1 MLYRSILAL
10 ISSLALWVAPLL
22 SAAPASAARFF
33 SLTTTRQT
41 AYGYTPA
48 QIETA
53 YGMSGLAAQGITGTG
68 QTIALIELDTFRP
81 SDIQQF
87 DSANGLPSP
96 VIQQFYTGGK
106 RFKVGNAGETTMDL
120 EWAHALAPAAKLQ
133 VFYINGKQSNKAG
146 WKTLA
151 QALTLAGNKGAETI
165 SMSFGSCR
173 PSTGYKATETAL
185 AKLLKRG
192 VSVFVSSGDDG
203 ALPGPVADCGRHLG
217 VAYPAS
223 DPSVAAVGGTSLS
236 LNPDNTISS
245 ETAWERSGGGKGSP
259 LLHPLWQVIAQ
270 LPHPK
275 YRWAPDVAFLA
286 DPRTGVAIYNKGRW
300 QTAGGTSLGAPAWA
314 AIWSLVRESAQKT
327 ATAVQPAPQ
336 ALYSV
341 ANSPAYSQ
349 AFHDITV
356 GGNGFYQATA
366 SWDPVTGWGTPDV
379 AGLITAVADLTPA
392 GRPTALPAP
401 IVTPAPT
408 ATP

>member
-10 ISSLALWVAPLL
+10 ISSLVLWAAPLL
-22 SAAPASAARFF
+22 SAAPVSAARFF
-33 SLTTTRQT
+33 PLTTNRQT

-48 QIETA
+48 QIESA
-53 YGMSGLAAQGITGTG
+53 YGMGSLAAQGITGAG

-81 SDIQQF
+81 SDVQRF
-87 DSANGLPSP
+87 DSASGLPAP

-106 RFKVGNAGETTMDL
+106 RFKLANAGETTLDL
-120 EWAHALAPAAKLQ
+120 EWAHALAPAATLQ
-133 VFYINGKQSNKAG
+133 VFYIKGKQSNKAG
-146 WKTLA
+146 WKSLA
-151 QALTLAGNKGAETI
+151 QALTLTGKKGAKTVSI
-165 SMSFGSCR
+165 SFGSCR
-173 PSTGYKATETAL
+173 PSTGYKATEKAL
-185 AKLLKRG
+185 AKLLKQD

-203 ALPGPVADCGRHLG
+203 ALPGPISDCGRRLG

-223 DPSVAAVGGTSLS
+223 DPSVVAVGGTSLS
-236 LNPDNTISS
+236 LNLDNTIAN
-245 ETAWERSGGGKGSP
+245 ETAWGRSGGGKGSP

-327 ATAVQPAPQ
+327 GASLEPAPQ
-336 ALYSV
+336 TLYSV

-349 AFHDITV
+349 AFHDITS
-356 GGNGFYQATA
+356 GGNGFYQASA
-366 SWDPVTGWGTPDV
+366 GWDPVTGWGTPDV
-379 AGLITAVADLTPA
+379 AGLITAVV
-392 GRPTALPAP
+392 PTAAPASS
-401 IVTPAPT
+401 VAAPT
-408 ATP
+408 PTP